1 MAVTFT
7 NTSSA
12 ALGLWDT
19 AGDYR
24 IAGAMGGSVTLFPT
38 MQSAS
43 IIRIYE
49 ALGKGS
55 SVETDAPDA
64 FVLANWSAAGGVGA
78 LTVTISALPDADGIS
93 LTGIAIRL
101 NETDVT
107 IVAAALGDY
116 EIADLVAGN
125 YDIDIAAI
133 SDAGQS
139 AWSDVKTVTVT

>member
-7 NTSSA
+7 DTSSA

-24 IAGAMGGSVTLFPT
+24 IAGAMGGSVTLDPT

-55 SVETDAPDA
+55 SVETDPPDA
-64 FVLANWSAAGGVGA
+64 FVLANWSAAGDVGA
-78 LTVTISALPDADGIS
+78 LTVTIAALPDADGIS

-107 IVAAALGDY
+107 IVAAALGAY
-116 EIADLVAGN
+116 EIADLVAGD

>member
-24 IAGAMGGSVTLFPT
+24 IAGAMGGIVTLDPT

-43 IIRIYE
+43 VIRIYE
-49 ALGKGS
+49 AIGKGS

-64 FVLANWSAAGGVGA
+64 FVLANWSAAGDAGA
-78 LTVTISALPDADGIS
+78 LTVTIAALPDADGIS

-116 EIADLVAGN
+116 EIADLVAGD